1 LPPARIQREVD
12 MSKSTSDLET
22 WRLAAAEVPDSASVT
37 LTIPLFV
44 LFGES
49 VDVAR
54 FHAKYWKPHKEE
66 GKAPRRG
73 LDSVMKKGQL
83 GPKTGEEI
91 MSLREAVSQAQ
102 AQYFL
107 TFNQKGDPME
117 RGRFLLGEL
126 TATLEYLLDDGI
138 EDEKD
143 AQLDKIDAA
152 HADDPESFD
161 ALASALDDYA
171 AFAELHRNEMDG
183 LGGFDAG
190 HIDEARKVA
199 AELRARPAVGATVS
213 EASRAAIGL
222 RNKLVVLLTTRMS
235 AVRAAGRFV
244 FRGQPEIVRE
254 VTSEYERKR
263 RAAGRR
269 KAKKGGAE
277 EAVKVG

>member
-1 LPPARIQREVD
+1 MGKP
-12 MSKSTSDLET
+12 KSDLDT
-22 WRLAAAEVPDSASVT
+22 WRLAAAEVLDSASVT
-37 LTIPLFV
+37 LTVPLFV
-44 LFGES
+44 LAGES

-54 FHAKYWKPHKEE
+54 FHAKYWNEHQEA
-66 GKAPRRG
+66 GKTRRRG
-73 LDSVMKKGQL
+73 LSSAMKNGQL

-91 MSLREAVSQAQ
+91 LSLREAVSQAQ
-102 AQYFL
+102 ARYFL
-107 TFNQKGDPME
+107 TFDQNVNPTE
-117 RGRFLLGEL
+117 RGYFLLGEM

-143 AQLDKIDAA
+143 AQLAKIDAA

-171 AFAELHRNEMDG
+171 AFADVHRKAMSG

-199 AELRARPAVGATVS
+199 AELRERPSLGAAVS
-213 EASRAAIGL
+213 EASRTALAL
-222 RNKLVVLLTTRMS
+222 RNKLVVLLMTRMS
-235 AVRAAGRFV
+235 AVRAAARFV

-254 VTSEYERKR
+254 VTSEYERRR

-269 KAKKGGAE
+269 AKEKKGDAPAE
-277 EAVKVG
+277 GEASPDVK